1 MFKLYDAQ
9 KLLNDIKLI
18 AKSIHIARDEN
29 NQTNRIYACGLT
41 EDLLNRLYNDIN
53 EMTEGCIQ
61 AKEYDGS
68 SNLIEEDKWY
78 LSNLIQAHSVQ

>member
-1 MFKLYDAQ
+1 MFKRYYTQ

-29 NQTNRIYACGLT
+29 NQINRVYACGLT

-53 EMTEGCIQ
+53 EMTEGFIEP
-61 AKEYDGS
+61 KEYDGS
-68 SNLIEEDKWY
+68 KKLGE
-78 LSNLIQAHSVQ
+78 